1 MTIFILDGNKMTGKE
16 SAYAHIAKVCLFPS
30 YFGNNLDALADCL
43 SEVDRD
49 AVIILIN
56 RDSMLEALGDYG
68 FRILE
73 VFRENSIGRY
83 SFVEK

>member
-49 AVIILIN
+49 AVIILMN
-56 RDSMLEALGDYG
+56 RDSMLEALGD
-68 FRILE
+68 
-73 VFRENSIGRY
+73 
-83 SFVEK
+83 